1 MVRGDTAALIRSF
14 VETGIKLSKRG
25 FSTGVTASMKSV
37 ITGKVA
43 HIGGFASIAVLLPL
57 VNYMLVTNAIE
68 IDASR
73 KTFWNGGKVVGQHC
87 SHDKELRGLKLFKA
101 GSRVGVTAASEGGA
115 ALFWGLSTAGRV
127 AHIIISGFVLSA
139 VL

>member
-14 VETGIKLSKRG
+14 VETGIKLSNRG

-37 ITGKVA
+37 ITGKVT

-68 IDASR
+68 IDASL
-73 KTFWNGGKVVGQHC
+73 KTFWNGGKVVGN
-87 SHDKELRGLKLFKA
+87 
-101 GSRVGVTAASEGGA
+101 TAAMIKSCVA
-115 ALFWGLSTAGRV
+115 SNCSKLVSGLACQV
-127 AHIIISGFVLSA
+127 V
-139 VL
+139 